1 MNKEITKTF
10 EFKELRERMVK
21 TPEGNVY
28 TTGVEDVERVNK
40 LVNKIKKLEMEKKIV
55 KEVVQEGL
63 KLLDKSFSRA
73 AHNSLYILPNDIKK
87 CKKFFELNFALND

>member
-1 MNKEITKTF
+1 MTKYKNKDGI
-10 EFKELRERMVK
+10 ELSYDGHE
-21 TPEGNVY
+21 NNY
-28 TTGVEDVERVNK
+28 HAN
-40 LVNKIKKLEMEKKIV
+40 LV

-63 KLLDKSFSRA
+63 KLLDKSFSRS